1 MKSAKY
7 VSYVAISTRRNPK
20 KGCFMKQDN
29 ITDIPTYLREHSDE
43 MGTRILES
51 YPPLHSVDDPP
62 SPTIARL
69 LRKPYPAQTL
79 AIMGLVRRW
88 QQARAGAVIA
98 ECGTGKTLISLGAI
112 QTHAENRPFTA
123 VAMVPPQLVE
133 KWCREALLTLPRLR
147 IFIIDGLRTPTKS
160 NSHHGVNEVKLRNK
174 RIVREGL
181 KTSLTEL
188 RLRKTS
194 PSPRMRWDSICSSP
208 ALFVV
213 GRDRAKLG
221 YFWRHAYQVARCG
234 RYQGSVVNPDSG
246 SPVYLGSEGE
256 RLLAM
261 DFKKVKL
268 SETLGQGE
276 GTNHARRPLYSAL
289 WQADGRKI
297 RRFAPVDFIGR
308 YMDGFFDYAIA
319 DEVHELKG
327 GDTAQGNA
335 LGTLAASARHIAVL
349 TGTLLGGY
357 ADELFNILFRLG
369 SSRML
374 EEGFEYGDAGVRA
387 FTETYGLLE
396 KITVIEPADNA
407 CSEARVTTRV
417 RHRPGASPLLFGRF
431 LMSLGAFVSLE
442 DISDALPP
450 YREEIVSVEMDQPL
464 QKAYEDMEE
473 AIKKAFREH
482 RGNSSV
488 ASVALNALLAY
499 PDRPFGFGDLI
510 GREFN
515 PETQRREPFL
525 IAATRD
531 LDENFVYAK
540 ERRLVEEIKC
550 SLERGRKVQVYAVY
564 TQKRDVTR
572 RLESIL
578 AKEGI
583 RVAVLTTQ
591 VAPEEREAWYER
603 QLRASIQ
610 VVIGHPR
617 LVQTGLDLLSFP
629 DIFFYETGYSIY
641 TLRQASRR
649 SWRIGQWANV
659 NVKFFHYAATMQET
673 CLRLMGKK
681 LLVSLAMEGKF
692 ATDGLQAIDEGDD
705 ILMAM
710 ARELVTEKGIGES
723 ADAVWKRLVQKQSE
737 VFGVRTAETS
747 PSEMEAEPLER
758 DVPAVI
764 IPPPAPIPA
773 LVTQL
778 LMFGSSIENVPKRKP
793 SRQTTL
799 AITTSSQLG
808 LF

>member
-1 MKSAKY
+1 ME
-7 VSYVAISTRRNPK
+7 P
-20 KGCFMKQDN
+20 
-29 ITDIPTYLREHSDE
+29 ITDIPTYLRAHAQELGD
-43 MGTRILES
+43 RILQS
-51 YPPLHSVDDPP
+51 YPPLHAIDDPP
-62 SPTIARL
+62 SPLINKL
-69 LRKPYPAQTL
+69 LRRPYPAQTL

-98 ECGTGKTLISLGAI
+98 ECGTGKTLISLAAV

-123 VAMVPPQLVE
+123 LAMVPPQLVE
-133 KWCREALLTLPRLR
+133 KWCREAILTLPRVR
-147 IFIIDGLRTPTKS
+147 VFIIDGLRTPTNS

-181 KTSLTEL
+181 RTSLSEL
-188 RLRKTS
+188 RLRRTS
-194 PSPRMRWDSICSSP
+194 PSARERWDSICSSP

-234 RYQGSVVNPDSG
+234 RYQGSVINPDSG
-246 SPVYLGSEGE
+246 SPVYLGTEGE

-268 SETLGQGE
+268 GEMLGQGDE
-276 GTNHARRPLYSAL
+276 TNHVRRPLYSAL
-289 WQADGRKI
+289 WQADGTKI

-327 GDTAQGNA
+327 GDTAQGNV

-357 ADELFNILFRLG
+357 ADELFNILFRLEP
-369 SSRML
+369 SRML

-407 CSEARVTTRV
+407 CSEARVTTRL

-450 YREEIVSVEMDQPL
+450 YREEVVSIEMDEPL
-464 QKAYEDMEE
+464 KKAYEDLEE
-473 AIKKAFREH
+473 DIKKALREH
-482 RGNSSV
+482 RGNQSV
-488 ASVALNALLAY
+488 ISVALNALLAY

-525 IAATRD
+525 IAATPD
-531 LDENFVYAK
+531 LDQNLVYAK
-540 ERRLVEEIKC
+540 ERRLLEEVKA
-550 SLERGRKVQVYAVY
+550 SLEHGRKVQVYAVY

-572 RLESIL
+572 RLEMIL

-583 RVAVLTTQ
+583 RVAVLTTE
-591 VAPEEREAWYER
+591 VAPELRESWYER
-603 QLRASIQ
+603 QLRAGVQ
-610 VVIGHPR
+610 VVISHPR
-617 LVQTGLDLLSFP
+617 LVQTGLDLWSFP

-649 SWRIGQWANV
+649 SWRIGQWSNV
-659 NVKFFHYAATMQET
+659 NVKFFYYAGTMQEA

-723 ADAVWKRLVQKQSE
+723 ADIVWRQLQRQQAE
-737 VFGVRTAETS
+737 VFGVRAVETS
-747 PSEMEAEPLER
+747 PMEAAPPET
-758 DVPAVI
+758 DVPEVI
-764 IPPPAPIPA
+764 ILPPAPIPA
-773 LVTQL
+773 VVTQL
-778 LMFGSSIENVPKRKP
+778 LMFGMSLERVPRRKASRRPSS
-793 SRQTTL
+793 ST
-799 AITTSSQLG
+799 TTSDQSGFVPELRM
-808 LF
+808 

>member
-1 MKSAKY
+1 MIGK
-7 VSYVAISTRRNPK
+7 
-20 KGCFMKQDN
+20 
-29 ITDIPTYLREHSDE
+29 
-43 MGTRILES
+43 
-51 YPPLHSVDDPP
+51 
-62 SPTIARL
+62 L

-79 AIMGLVRRW
+79 AIMGLVRCW
-88 QQARAGAVIA
+88 QQAKAGAVIA
-98 ECGTGKTLISLGAI
+98 ECGTGKTLISLGAV

-133 KWCREALLTLPRLR
+133 KWCREAMLTLPHVRV
-147 IFIIDGLRTPTKS
+147 FIIDGLRTLTSSK
-160 NSHHGVNEVKLRNK
+160 SHHGVNEVKLRNK
-174 RIVREGL
+174 HIVREGL
-181 KTSLTEL
+181 RTSLSEL

-194 PSPRMRWDSICSSP
+194 PSARKRWDSICSSP
-208 ALFVV
+208 SLFVV

-221 YFWRHAYQVARCG
+221 YFWRHAYQVAHCG

-246 SPVYLGSEGE
+246 SPIYLGSEGE

-268 SETLGQGE
+268 SEILGQGE
-276 GTNHARRPLYSAL
+276 DANHTRRPLYSAL
-289 WQADGRKI
+289 WQADGKKI
-297 RRFAPVDFIGR
+297 RRFAPIDFIGR

-369 SSRML
+369 ASRML
-374 EEGFEYGDAGVRA
+374 EEGFEYGDAGVRV
-387 FTETYGLLE
+387 FTEIYGLLE

-450 YREEIVSVEMDQPL
+450 YREEIVSVEMDEPL

-473 AIKKAFREH
+473 DIKKALREH

-499 PDRPFGFGDLI
+499 PDRPFGFGDLM

-531 LDENFVYAK
+531 LDQDFVYAK
-540 ERRLVEEIKC
+540 ERRLVEEIKS

-564 TQKRDVTR
+564 TQKRDVTH

-583 RVAVLTTQ
+583 RVEVLTTE
-591 VAPEEREAWYER
+591 VAPELRESWYER
-603 QLRASIQ
+603 QLRVGVQ
-610 VVIGHPR
+610 VVIAHPR
-617 LVQTGLDLLSFP
+617 LVQTGLDLWSFP

-659 NVKFFHYAATMQET
+659 NVKFFYYAGTMQES

-692 ATDGLQAIDEGDD
+692 ASDGLQSIDEGDD

-710 ARELVTEKGIGES
+710 ARELVTEKAIGES
-723 ADAVWKRLVQKQSE
+723 ADAVWKRLVEKQTE
-737 VFGVRTAETS
+737 VFGGLAVEAL
-747 PSEMEAEPLER
+747 PPEMEASPPER
-758 DVPAVI
+758 DVPEVI
-764 IPPPAPIPA
+764 IPPPTPIPA

-778 LMFGSSIENVPKRKP
+778 LMFGESLDSVPRRKASRRPSS
-793 SRQTTL
+793 
-799 AITTSSQLG
+799 AATTSDQLG
-808 LF
+808 LFQS

>member
-1 MKSAKY
+1 
-7 VSYVAISTRRNPK
+7 
-20 KGCFMKQDN
+20 
-29 ITDIPTYLREHSDE
+29 
-43 MGTRILES
+43 
-51 YPPLHSVDDPP
+51 
-62 SPTIARL
+62 
-69 LRKPYPAQTL
+69 
-79 AIMGLVRRW
+79 MGLVRRW

-98 ECGTGKTLISLGAI
+98 ECGTGKTLISLGAV

-133 KWCREALLTLPRLR
+133 KWCREAILTLPRVR
-147 IFIIDGLRTPTKS
+147 VFIIDGLRTPTSS
-160 NSHHGVNEVKLRNK
+160 NRHHGVNEIKLRNK

-181 KTSLTEL
+181 RTSLTDL

-194 PSPRMRWDSICSSP
+194 LSARKRWNSICSTP

-221 YFWRHAYQVARCG
+221 YFWRHAYEVAQCG

-246 SPVYLGSEGE
+246 APVYLGEDGE

-268 SETLGQGE
+268 SETVGEGE

-289 WQADGRKI
+289 WQANGKKV

-335 LGTLAASARHIAVL
+335 LGTLAASANHIAVL

-357 ADELFNILFRLG
+357 ADELFNILFRLEPPL
-369 SSRML
+369 ML
-374 EEGFEYGDAGVRA
+374 GEAFEYGEAGLRA
-387 FTETYGLLE
+387 FTEIYGLLE
-396 KITVIEPADNA
+396 KITVIQPADNA

-473 AIKKAFREH
+473 DIKKALREH

-499 PDRPFGFGDLI
+499 PDRPFGFEDLI

-540 ERRLVEEIKC
+540 ERRLVEEIKA
-550 SLERGRKVQVYAVY
+550 SIDRGRKVQVYAVY

-572 RLESIL
+572 RLEGIL
-578 AKEGI
+578 TKEGI

-603 QLRASIQ
+603 QLLSGVQ
-610 VVIGHPR
+610 VVIAHPR
-617 LVQTGLDLLSFP
+617 LVQTGLDLWAMP

-649 SWRIGQWANV
+649 SWRIGQRKNV
-659 NVKFFHYAATMQET
+659 NVKFFYYAGTMQET

-681 LLVSLAMEGKF
+681 LLVSLAIEGKF
-692 ATDGLQAIDEGDD
+692 ATGGLQAIDEGDD

-723 ADAVWKRLVQKQSE
+723 ADAVWKKLVEKQAE
-737 VFGVRTAETS
+737 VFGVRTGETS
-747 PSEMEAEPLER
+747 QIVASSLER
-758 DVPAVI
+758 DVPEVI

-773 LVTQL
+773 VMTQL
-778 LMFGSSIENVPKRKP
+778 LMFGRSFENVPKRKV
-793 SRQTTL
+793 SRRTTAANAPL
-799 AITTSSQLG
+799 SQLG

>member
-1 MKSAKY
+1 MPLPDS
-7 VSYVAISTRRNPK
+7 IS
-20 KGCFMKQDN
+20 D
-29 ITDIPTYLREHSDE
+29 YLRTHSSLL
-43 MGTRILES
+43 GARILES
-51 YPPLHSVDDPP
+51 FPPLHAIDDPP
-62 SPTIARL
+62 SPMIGKL

-79 AIMGLVRRW
+79 AVMGLVKRW

-98 ECGTGKTLISLGAI
+98 ECGTGKTLISLGAVY
-112 QTHAENRPFTA
+112 THAEGRSFTA
-123 VAMVPPQLVE
+123 LAMVPPQLVE
-133 KWCREALLTLPRLR
+133 KWCREAILTLPRVR
-147 IFIIDGLRTPTKS
+147 VFIIDGLRTPTNS
-160 NSHHGVNEVKLRNK
+160 NTHHGVNEVKLRNK

-181 KTSLTEL
+181 RTSLSEL
-188 RLRKTS
+188 RLRKS
-194 PSPRMRWDSICSSP
+194 YSSARKRWDSLCDSP
-208 ALFVV
+208 AIFVV

-246 SPVYLGSEGE
+246 CPVYLGSEGE

-268 SETLGQGE
+268 SEVLGQGE

-289 WQADGRKI
+289 WQADGHKI

-308 YMDGFFDYAIA
+308 YMDNFFDYAIA

-335 LGTLAASARHIAVL
+335 LGTLASSARHIAVL

-357 ADELFNILFRLG
+357 ADELFNILFRLEP
-369 SSRML
+369 SRML
-374 EEGFEYGDAGVRA
+374 DEGFEYGEAGVRA

-407 CSEARVTTRV
+407 CSEARVTTRL

-450 YREEIVSVEMDQPL
+450 YREEVVSIEMDQPL
-464 QKAYEDMEE
+464 KKAYEDLEE
-473 AIKKAFREH
+473 DIKKALREH
-482 RGNSSV
+482 RGNQSV
-488 ASVALNALLAY
+488 ISVTLNALLAY
-499 PDRPFGFGDLI
+499 PDRPFDFGDLI

-531 LDENFVYAK
+531 LDQNLVYAK
-540 ERRLVEEIKC
+540 ERRLVKEVKA

-578 AKEGI
+578 AKEGV
-583 RVAVLTTQ
+583 RVAILTTE
-591 VAPEEREAWYER
+591 VAPELRESWYER
-603 QLRASIQ
+603 QLRAGIQ
-610 VVIGHPR
+610 VVIAHPR
-617 LVQTGLDLLSFP
+617 LVQTGLDLWSFP

-649 SWRIGQWANV
+649 SWRIGQRNNV
-659 NVKFFHYAATMQET
+659 NVKFFYYAGTMQEA

-710 ARELVTEKGIGES
+710 ARKLVTEKGIGES
-723 ADAVWKRLVQKQSE
+723 ADLVWKQLQKQQAE
-737 VFGVRTAETS
+737 VFGVRPMETS
-747 PSEMEAEPLER
+747 PSGNEAEPGAG
-758 DVPAVI
+758 DVPEVI
-764 IPPPAPIPA
+764 IPLPAPMA
-773 LVTQL
+773 EVVTQL
-778 LMFGSSIENVPKRKP
+778 LMFGSSLENLPKRKT
-793 SRQTTL
+793 SRRTT
-799 AITTSSQLG
+799 AATKATSQLG

>member
-1 MKSAKY
+1 MIGK
-7 VSYVAISTRRNPK
+7 
-20 KGCFMKQDN
+20 
-29 ITDIPTYLREHSDE
+29 
-43 MGTRILES
+43 
-51 YPPLHSVDDPP
+51 
-62 SPTIARL
+62 L

-112 QTHAENRPFTA
+112 QTHAENRSFTA
-123 VAMVPPQLVE
+123 IAMVPPQLVE
-133 KWCREALLTLPRLR
+133 KWCRETILTLPRVKV
-147 IFIIDGLRTPTKS
+147 FIIDGLRTPTSSKC
-160 NSHHGVNEVKLRNK
+160 HCGVNEVKLRNG
-174 RIVREGL
+174 RIVREGM

-188 RLRKTS
+188 RVRKRHS
-194 PSPRMRWDSICSSP
+194 SARKRWDSVCECP
-208 ALFVV
+208 AVFIV

-221 YFWRHAYQVARCG
+221 YAYQVARCG

-246 SPVYLGSEGE
+246 APVYLGEDGE

-268 SETLGQGE
+268 SQILGQSE
-276 GTNHARRPLYSAL
+276 STNYARRPVYSAL
-289 WQADGRKI
+289 WQADGNKV

-335 LGTLAASARHIAVL
+335 LGTLAACAGHIAVL

-369 SSRML
+369 PFRML
-374 EEGFEYGDAGVRA
+374 GEGFEHVDAGVRA
-387 FTETYGLLE
+387 FTEAYGLLE

-417 RHRPGASPLLFGRF
+417 RHRPGESPLLFGRH
-431 LMSLGAFVSLE
+431 LMDLGAFVSLE

-450 YREEIVSVEMDQPL
+450 YREEVVSVEMDEPL
-464 QKAYEDMEE
+464 RKAYEEMEQNIKE
-473 AIKKAFREH
+473 ALREH
-482 RGNSSV
+482 RGNQSV
-488 ASVALNALLAY
+488 ISVALNALLAY
-499 PDRPFGFGDLI
+499 PDRPYGFGDLI

-525 IAATRD
+525 ITATRD

-540 ERRLVEEIKC
+540 ERRLVEEIKA
-550 SLERGRKVQVYAVY
+550 SLELGRKVQVYAVY

-572 RLESIL
+572 RLERIL

-583 RVAVLTTQ
+583 RVAILTTE
-591 VAPEEREAWYER
+591 VAPELREAWYER
-603 QLRASIQ
+603 QLRAGVQ
-610 VVIGHPR
+610 VVIAHPR
-617 LVQTGLDLLSFP
+617 LVQTGLDLWSFP

-659 NVKFFHYAATMQET
+659 NVKFFYYAGTMQET

-692 ATDGLQAIDEGDD
+692 DSDGLQAIDEGDD

-710 ARELVTEKGIGES
+710 ARELVTEKGIGET
-723 ADAVWKRLVQKQSE
+723 ADAVWKSLVEKQAE
-737 VFGVRTAETS
+737 VFGIRAVETTLS
-747 PSEMEAEPLER
+747 EIEVDPSGTDLPE
-758 DVPAVI
+758 VI
-764 IPPPAPIPA
+764 VPPPAPIPA
-773 LVTQL
+773 VVTQL
-778 LMFGSSIENVPKRKP
+778 LMFGGSLENVPRRKASRRP
-793 SRQTTL
+793 SS
-799 AITTSSQLG
+799 AVTTSDQLG
-808 LF
+808 LFQS

>member
-1 MKSAKY
+1 ME
-7 VSYVAISTRRNPK
+7 P
-20 KGCFMKQDN
+20 
-29 ITDIPTYLREHSDE
+29 ITDIPTYLRAHALEL
-43 MGTRILES
+43 GNRILQS
-51 YPPLHSVDDPP
+51 HPPLHSVDDPP
-62 SPTIARL
+62 SPTIGKL

-98 ECGTGKTLISLGAI
+98 ECGTGKTLISLGAV
-112 QTHAENRPFTA
+112 QTHAGNRPFTA

-133 KWCREALLTLPRLR
+133 NWCREAMLTLPRVR
-147 IFIIDGLRTPTKS
+147 VFIIDGLRTPTPS

-181 KTSLTEL
+181 RTSLTEL

-194 PSPRMRWDSICSSP
+194 PSARKRWNSICSSP
-208 ALFVV
+208 SLFVV

-221 YFWRHAYQVARCG
+221 YFWRHAYQIAHCG

-246 SPVYLGSEGE
+246 SPIYLGSEGE

-268 SETLGQGE
+268 SEMLGQGE
-276 GTNHARRPLYSAL
+276 GTNHACRPLYSAL

-335 LGTLAASARHIAVL
+335 LGTLAASARQIAVL

-369 SSRML
+369 ASRML

-387 FTETYGLLE
+387 FTEIYGLLE

-417 RHRPGASPLLFGRF
+417 RHRPGATPLLFGRF

-450 YREEIVSVEMDQPL
+450 YQEEVVSVEMDQPL

-473 AIKKAFREH
+473 DIKKALREH
-482 RGNSSV
+482 RGNQSV

-540 ERRLVEEIKC
+540 ERRLVEEIKS

-583 RVAVLTTQ
+583 RVEVLTTE
-591 VAPEEREAWYER
+591 VAPELREAWYER
-603 QLRASIQ
+603 QLRAGVQ
-610 VVIGHPR
+610 VVIAHPR
-617 LVQTGLDLLSFP
+617 LVQTGLDLWAFP

-659 NVKFFHYAATMQET
+659 NVKFFYYAGTMQET
-673 CLRLMGKK
+673 CLRLIGKK

-692 ATDGLQAIDEGDD
+692 ANDGLQAIDEGDD
-705 ILMAM
+705 VLMAM

-723 ADAVWKRLVQKQSE
+723 ADAVWKQLVERQAD
-737 VFGVRTAETS
+737 VFGVRTGETCS
-747 PSEMEAEPLER
+747 SGMVPPER
-758 DVPAVI
+758 DLPEII
-764 IPPPAPIPA
+764 IPPPGPIPA

-778 LMFGSSIENVPKRKP
+778 LMFGGSLESVPRRKASRRPSSGA
-793 SRQTTL
+793 TT
-799 AITTSSQLG
+799 ADQLG
-808 LF
+808 LFQS

>member
-1 MKSAKY
+1 
-7 VSYVAISTRRNPK
+7 
-20 KGCFMKQDN
+20 
-29 ITDIPTYLREHSDE
+29 
-43 MGTRILES
+43 
-51 YPPLHSVDDPP
+51 LHSIDDPP
-62 SPTIARL
+62 SPSIGKL
-69 LRKPYPAQTL
+69 LRKPYPAQTF

-88 QQARAGAVIA
+88 QQARARAVIA
-98 ECGTGKTLISLGAI
+98 ECGTGKTLISLGAV
-112 QTHAENRPFTA
+112 QTHAENRPYTA
-123 VAMVPPQLVE
+123 LAMVPPQLVE
-133 KWCREALLTLPRLR
+133 KWCREAMLTLPRVR
-147 IFIIDGLRTPTKS
+147 VFIIDGLRTPTNS
-160 NSHHGVNEVKLRNK
+160 NGHHGVNEVKLRNK

-181 KTSLTEL
+181 RTSLSEL
-188 RLRKTS
+188 RLRRTS
-194 PSPRMRWDSICSSP
+194 PSARKRWDSICSSS

-246 SPVYLGSEGE
+246 APVYLGEDGE

-268 SETLGQGE
+268 SEMLGQGE
-276 GTNHARRPLYSAL
+276 GTNHVRRPLYSAL
-289 WQADGRKI
+289 WQADGKKI
-297 RRFAPVDFIGR
+297 RRFAPIDFIGR

-335 LGTLAASARHIAVL
+335 LGTLAACAGHIAVL

-369 SSRML
+369 PSRML
-374 EEGFEYGDAGVRA
+374 GEGFEHGDAGVRA

-396 KITVIEPADNA
+396 TITVIEPADNA

-417 RHRPGASPLLFGRF
+417 RHRPGASPLLFGRH
-431 LMSLGAFVSLE
+431 LMDLGAFVSLE

-450 YREEIVSVEMDQPL
+450 YREEVVSVEMDKPL
-464 QKAYEDMEE
+464 RKAYEDMEE
-473 AIKKAFREH
+473 DIKKALREH

-531 LDENFVYAK
+531 LDEDFVYAK
-540 ERRLVEEIKC
+540 ERRLVEEIKS
-550 SLERGRKVQVYAVY
+550 SLALGRKVQVYAVY

-572 RLESIL
+572 RLEDIL

-583 RVAVLTTQ
+583 RVAVLTTEI
-591 VAPEEREAWYER
+591 APEQRESWYER
-603 QLRASIQ
+603 QLGAGVQ
-610 VVIGHPR
+610 VVIAHPR
-617 LVQTGLDLLSFP
+617 LVQTGLDLWSFP

-649 SWRIGQWANV
+649 SWRIGQRNNV
-659 NVKFFHYAATMQET
+659 NVKFFYYAGTMQET

-723 ADAVWKRLVQKQSE
+723 ADAIWKRLVEKQAE
-737 VFGVRTAETS
+737 VFEVRAVEAS
-747 PSEMEAEPLER
+747 PSKTEVAPRGR
-758 DVPAVI
+758 DVPEVI
-764 IPPPAPIPA
+764 IPSAAPIPA
-773 LVTQL
+773 VVTQL
-778 LMFGSSIENVPKRKP
+778 LMFGGSLESVPRHKASRRASSATVP
-793 SRQTTL
+793 SDQL
-799 AITTSSQLG
+799 A
-808 LF
+808 LFGS

>member
-1 MKSAKY
+1 M
-7 VSYVAISTRRNPK
+7 ISK
-20 KGCFMKQDN
+20 
-29 ITDIPTYLREHSDE
+29 
-43 MGTRILES
+43 
-51 YPPLHSVDDPP
+51 
-62 SPTIARL
+62 L

-88 QQARAGAVIA
+88 RQARAGAVIA

-133 KWCREALLTLPRLR
+133 KWCREAMLTLPRVR
-147 IFIIDGLRTPTKS
+147 VFIIDGLRTPTSS

-181 KTSLTEL
+181 RTTLTEL

-194 PSPRMRWDSICSSP
+194 ASARKRWDSICSSP

-221 YFWRHAYQVARCG
+221 YFWRHAYQIARCG

-256 RLLAM
+256 RLLPM

-276 GTNHARRPLYSAL
+276 GSNYVRRPLYSAL
-289 WQADGRKI
+289 WQADGKKI
-297 RRFAPVDFIGR
+297 RRFAPIDFIGR

-335 LGTLAASARHIAVL
+335 LGTLTASARHIAVL

-369 SSRML
+369 ASRML

-387 FTETYGLLE
+387 FTEIYGLLE

-464 QKAYEDMEE
+464 QKAYEDLEQD
-473 AIKKAFREH
+473 IKKALREH
-482 RGNSSV
+482 RGNQSV
-488 ASVALNALLAY
+488 ASAALNALLAY
-499 PDRPFGFGDLI
+499 VDRPFGFGDLI

-531 LDENFVYAK
+531 LDEHFVYAK
-540 ERRLVEEIKC
+540 ERRLVEEIKS
-550 SLERGRKVQVYAVY
+550 SLERGRKVQVYPVY

-572 RLESIL
+572 RLERIL
-578 AKEGI
+578 SKEGI
-583 RVAVLTTQ
+583 RVAVLTTE
-591 VAPEEREAWYER
+591 VAPEHREAWYER
-603 QLRASIQ
+603 QLGAGVQ
-610 VVIGHPR
+610 VVIAHPR
-617 LVQTGLDLLSFP
+617 LVQTGLDLWSFP

-649 SWRIGQWANV
+649 SWRIGQRNNV
-659 NVKFFHYAATMQET
+659 NVKFFFYAGTMKET

-723 ADAVWKRLVQKQSE
+723 ADLVWKQLQRQQAE
-737 VFGVRTAETS
+737 VFGVRAVETS
-747 PSEMEAEPLER
+747 PSEMEAEPSEK
-758 DVPAVI
+758 DVPEVI
-764 IPPPAPIPA
+764 IPPPAPIPTF
-773 LVTQL
+773 VTQL
-778 LMFGSSIENVPKRKP
+778 LMFGGSLESVPRRKASRRPSSTA
-793 SRQTTL
+793 ST
-799 AITTSSQLG
+799 ADQLG
-808 LF
+808 LFQS

>member
-1 MKSAKY
+1 M
-7 VSYVAISTRRNPK
+7 
-20 KGCFMKQDN
+20 
-29 ITDIPTYLREHSDE
+29 
-43 MGTRILES
+43 
-51 YPPLHSVDDPP
+51 
-62 SPTIARL
+62 
-69 LRKPYPAQTL
+69 
-79 AIMGLVRRW
+79 
-88 QQARAGAVIA
+88 
-98 ECGTGKTLISLGAI
+98 
-112 QTHAENRPFTA
+112 
-123 VAMVPPQLVE
+123 
-133 KWCREALLTLPRLR
+133 LTLPRVR
-147 IFIIDGLRTPTKS
+147 VFIIDGLRTPTNS

-181 KTSLTEL
+181 RTSLSEL

-194 PSPRMRWDSICSSP
+194 PSARKRWGSICSSP

-221 YFWRHAYQVARCG
+221 YFWRHAYQVAPCG
-234 RYQGSVVNPDSG
+234 RYQSSVVNPDSG
-246 SPVYLGSEGE
+246 SPVYLGSDGE

-268 SETLGQGE
+268 SETLGQAE
-276 GTNHARRPLYSAL
+276 GTNRARRPLYSPL
-289 WQADGRKI
+289 WQADGKKI

-319 DEVHELKG
+319 DEVHELRG
-327 GDTAQGNA
+327 GDTAQGNP

-357 ADELFNILFRLG
+357 ADELFNILFRLEA
-369 SSRML
+369 SRMI
-374 EEGFEYGDAGVRA
+374 EEGFGYGDAGVRA
-387 FTETYGLLE
+387 FTEIYGLLE

-417 RHRPGASPLLFGRF
+417 RHRPGASPILFGRF
-431 LMSLGAFVSLE
+431 LMSLGAFVPLE

-464 QKAYEDMEE
+464 QKAYEEMEQD
-473 AIKKAFREH
+473 IKKALREH
-482 RGNSSV
+482 RGNLSV

-515 PETQRREPFL
+515 PETQHREPFL
-525 IAATRD
+525 IAATPD
-531 LDENFVYAK
+531 LDENFVYSK
-540 ERRLVEEIKC
+540 ERRLVEEIKA

-572 RLESIL
+572 RLENIL
-578 AKEGI
+578 TKEGI

-603 QLRASIQ
+603 QLRAGVQ

-617 LVQTGLDLLSFP
+617 LVQTGLDLWSFP

-649 SWRIGQWANV
+649 SWRIGQRNNV
-659 NVKFFHYAATMQET
+659 NVKFFYYAGTMQET

-723 ADAVWKRLVQKQSE
+723 ADAVWKRLVEKQAE
-737 VFGVRTAETS
+737 VFGVRAVETS
-747 PSEMEAEPLER
+747 PSEMEAHPSEGDIPEI
-758 DVPAVI
+758 I
-764 IPPPAPIPA
+764 IPPPASIPA
-773 LVTQL
+773 VVTQL
-778 LMFGSSIENVPKRKP
+778 LMFGVSLESGHRRKASRRPSSTV
-793 SRQTTL
+793 TTPD
-799 AITTSSQLG
+799 QLG
-808 LF
+808 LFQS

>member
-1 MKSAKY
+1 ME
-7 VSYVAISTRRNPK
+7 P
-20 KGCFMKQDN
+20 
-29 ITDIPTYLREHSDE
+29 ITDIPAYLRAHAQEL
-43 MGTRILES
+43 GARILQA
-51 YPPLHSVDDPP
+51 YPPLHSIDDPP
-62 SPTIARL
+62 SPMIGKL

-98 ECGTGKTLISLGAI
+98 ECGTGKTLISLGAV

-133 KWCREALLTLPRLR
+133 KWCRETILTLPRVR
-147 IFIIDGLRTPTKS
+147 VFIIDGLRTPTSS
-160 NSHHGVNEVKLRNK
+160 NGHHGVNEVKLRNK

-181 KTSLTEL
+181 RTGLSEL

-194 PSPRMRWDSICSSP
+194 PSARKRWDSICSSP

-234 RYQGSVVNPDSG
+234 CYQGSVVNPDTG

-268 SETLGQGE
+268 SEMPGQGE

-289 WQADGRKI
+289 WQADGKKI
-297 RRFAPVDFIGR
+297 RRFAPIDFIGR

-357 ADELFNILFRLG
+357 ADELFHVLFRLG
-369 SSRML
+369 ASRMV
-374 EEGFEYGDAGVRA
+374 EEGFEYGEAGVRA
-387 FTETYGLLE
+387 FTEIYGLLE

-431 LMSLGAFVSLE
+431 LMSLGTFVSLE

-464 QKAYEDMEE
+464 QKAYEDMEQD
-473 AIKKAFREH
+473 IKKALREH
-482 RGNSSV
+482 RGNQSV
-488 ASVALNALLAY
+488 ASVALNALLAF
-499 PDRPFGFGDLI
+499 PDRPYEFGDLI

-525 IAATRD
+525 IAATPD

-540 ERRLVEEIKC
+540 ERRLVEEIKS
-550 SLERGRKVQVYAVY
+550 SLEHGRKVQVYAVY

-572 RLESIL
+572 RLESIM

-583 RVAVLTTQ
+583 KVAVLTTQ

-603 QLRASIQ
+603 QLRAGIQ
-610 VVIGHPR
+610 VCIAHPR
-617 LVQTGLDLLSFP
+617 LVQSGLDLLQFQ
-629 DIFFYETGYSIY
+629 DIYFYETGYSIY

-649 SWRIGQWANV
+649 SWRIGQRNNV
-659 NVKFFHYAATMQET
+659 NVKFFYYAGTMQET

-692 ATDGLQAIDEGDD
+692 ATDGLQAIDDGDD

-723 ADAVWKRLVQKQSE
+723 ADAVWKRLVEKQTE
-737 VFGVRTAETS
+737 VFGVRAVETS
-747 PSEMEAEPLER
+747 QIEVESPDR
-758 DVPAVI
+758 DLPEVAL
-764 IPPPAPIPA
+764 PPPAPIPA
-773 LVTQL
+773 FVTQL
-778 LMFGSSIENVPKRKP
+778 LMFGGALESVPRRKP
-793 SRQTTL
+793 SRRP
-799 AITTSSQLG
+799 SSTATALDQLG
-808 LF
+808 LFQS

>member
-1 MKSAKY
+1 M
-7 VSYVAISTRRNPK
+7 
-20 KGCFMKQDN
+20 
-29 ITDIPTYLREHSDE
+29 TDIPTYLRANSKE
-43 MGTRILES
+43 MGERILQS
-51 YPPLHSVDDPP
+51 HPPLHGIDDPP
-62 SPTIARL
+62 SPIISRL

-79 AIMGLVRRW
+79 AIMGLVKRW
-88 QQARAGAVIA
+88 HEAKAGAVIA

-112 QTHAENRPFTA
+112 QTHAEHRRFTA
-123 VAMVPPQLVE
+123 IAMVPPQLVE
-133 KWCREALLTLPRLR
+133 KWCREAILTLPRVR
-147 IFIIDGLRTPTKS
+147 VFIIDGLRTPT
-160 NSHHGVNEVKLRNK
+160 NPNVHHGVNEVKLRNK

-181 KTSLTEL
+181 RTSLSEL
-188 RLRKTS
+188 RLRRTS
-194 PSPRMRWDSICSSP
+194 PSARKCWDSICSSP

-246 SPVYLGSEGE
+246 APVYLGEDGE

-276 GTNHARRPLYSAL
+276 GTNHARRPLHSPL
-289 WQADGRKI
+289 WQADGKKI

-308 YMDGFFDYAIA
+308 YMGGFFDYAIA

-335 LGTLAASARHIAVL
+335 LGTLAASASHIAVL
-349 TGTLLGGY
+349 TETLLGGY

-369 SSRML
+369 AARML

-387 FTETYGLLE
+387 FTEIYGLLE

-450 YREEIVSVEMDQPL
+450 YREEVVSVEMDEPL
-464 QKAYEDMEE
+464 QKAHDDMEE
-473 AIKKAFREH
+473 DIKKALREH
-482 RGNSSV
+482 RGNQSI

-531 LDENFVYAK
+531 LDEGFVYAK
-540 ERRLVEEIKC
+540 ERRLVEEIKA
-550 SLERGRKVQVYAVY
+550 SIDRGRKVQVYAVY

-572 RLESIL
+572 RLERIL

-583 RVAVLTTQ
+583 RVAVLTTE
-591 VAPEEREAWYER
+591 VAPEQREAWYER
-603 QLRASIQ
+603 QLRAGVQ
-610 VVIGHPR
+610 VVIAHPR
-617 LVQTGLDLLSFP
+617 LVQTGLDLWSFP

-649 SWRIGQWANV
+649 SWRIGQRNNV
-659 NVKFFHYAATMQET
+659 NVKFFYYAGTMQEA

-723 ADAVWKRLVQKQSE
+723 ADAIWKRLVEKQAE
-737 VFGVRTAETS
+737 VFGVRAVETS
-747 PSEMEAEPLER
+747 PSEMEAEPQER
-758 DVPAVI
+758 DVP
-764 IPPPAPIPA
+764 IPSPAPIPA
-773 LVTQL
+773 VVTQL
-778 LMFGSSIENVPKRKP
+778 LMFGGSLESVPRRKAPRRPSSTA
-793 SRQTTL
+793 ST
-799 AITTSSQLG
+799 ADQLG
-808 LF
+808 LFQS

>member
-1 MKSAKY
+1 
-7 VSYVAISTRRNPK
+7 VPLPETISE
-20 KGCFMKQDN
+20 
-29 ITDIPTYLREHSDE
+29 YLRSYSPQLGE
-43 MGTRILES
+43 RILES
-51 YPPLHSVDDPP
+51 FPPLHAIDDPP
-62 SPTIARL
+62 SPLISQL

-79 AIMGLVRRW
+79 CIMGLVRRW
-88 QQARAGAVIA
+88 QQARAGAVVA
-98 ECGTGKTLISLGAI
+98 ECGTGKTLISLGAVH
-112 QTHAENRPFTA
+112 THAEGRPYTGL
-123 VAMVPPQLVE
+123 AMVPPQLVE
-133 KWCREALLTLPRLR
+133 KWCREAFLTLPRVR
-147 IFIIDGLRTPTKS
+147 VFIIDGLRTPTHSKC
-160 NSHHGVNEVKLRNK
+160 HHGVNEVKLRNG

-181 KTSLTEL
+181 KASLSEL
-188 RLRKTS
+188 RLRKS
-194 PSPRMRWDSICSSP
+194 APSARKRWDSICPSP
-208 ALFVV
+208 AIFVV

-234 RYQGSVVNPDSG
+234 RYQGSVINPDSG
-246 SPVYLGSEGE
+246 SPVYLGTEGE

-268 SETLGQGE
+268 SEVLGQGD

-289 WQADGRKI
+289 WQADGQKI

-308 YMDGFFDYAIA
+308 YMGNNFFDYAIA

-335 LGTLAASARHIAVL
+335 LGTLASCARHIAVL

-357 ADELFNILFRLG
+357 ALDLFNILFRLEP
-369 SSRML
+369 SRML
-374 EEGFEYGDAGVRA
+374 EEGFEHGEAGIRA

-407 CSEARVTTRV
+407 CSEARVTTRF

-450 YREEIVSVEMDQPL
+450 YREEVVSIEMDEPL
-464 QKAYEDMEE
+464 KKAYEDLEE
-473 AIKKAFREH
+473 DIKKALREH
-482 RGNSSV
+482 RGNQSV
-488 ASVALNALLAY
+488 ISVALNALLAY

-531 LDENFVYAK
+531 LDQNLVYAK
-540 ERRLVEEIKC
+540 EQRLVEEIKS
-550 SLERGRKVQVYAVY
+550 SLEHGRKVQVFAVY

-578 AKEGI
+578 AKEGVH
-583 RVAVLTTQ
+583 VAVLTTQ
-591 VAPEEREAWYER
+591 VSPEERETWYER
-603 QLRASIQ
+603 QLRAGVQ
-610 VVIGHPR
+610 VVIAHPR
-617 LVQTGLDLLSFP
+617 LVQTGLDLWSFP
-629 DIFFYETGYSIY
+629 DILFYETGYSIY

-649 SWRIGQWANV
+649 SWRIGQRSNV
-659 NVKFFHYAATMQET
+659 NVKFFYYAGTMQEA

-692 ATDGLQAIDEGDD
+692 ASDGLQAIDEGDD

-723 ADAVWKRLVQKQSE
+723 ADAVWKSLVETQAE
-737 VFGVRTAETS
+737 VFGARPIETREPGRESEPRVRDLPE
-747 PSEMEAEPLER
+747 
-758 DVPAVI
+758 VI
-764 IPPPAPIPA
+764 TPPVAPIPA
-773 LVTQL
+773 VVTQL
-778 LMFGSSIENVPKRKP
+778 LMFGMSYEAVQRRKASHRPSSPVTA
-793 SRQTTL
+793 SD
-799 AITTSSQLG
+799 QLG
-808 LF
+808 LFPT

>member
-1 MKSAKY
+1 VTLPASI
-7 VSYVAISTRRNPK
+7 V
-20 KGCFMKQDN
+20 D
-29 ITDIPTYLREHSDE
+29 YLRANTTEV
-43 MGTRILES
+43 GARILETF
-51 YPPLHSVDDPP
+51 PPLHGVDDPP
-62 SPTIARL
+62 SPLISKL

-79 AIMGLVRRW
+79 PIMGLVRRW
-88 QQARAGAVIA
+88 QAARAGAVIA
-98 ECGTGKTLISLGAI
+98 ECGTGKTLISLAAVQI
-112 QTHAENRPFTA
+112 HAADRPFTA
-123 VAMVPPQLVE
+123 LAMVPPQLVE
-133 KWCREALLTLPRLR
+133 KWCREAILTLPRIR
-147 IFIIDGLRTPTKS
+147 VFIIDGLRTATNS
-160 NSHHGVNEVKLRNK
+160 NSHHGVNEVRMRNK

-181 KTSLTEL
+181 RTSLSEL

-194 PSPRMRWDSICSSP
+194 PSARKRWDSICSSP

-221 YFWRHAYQVARCG
+221 SFWRHAYQVARCG
-234 RYQGSVVNPDSG
+234 RYHGSVVNPESG
-246 SPVYLGSEGE
+246 SPVYRGTEGE
-256 RLLAM
+256 RLLTM
-261 DFKKVKL
+261 DFKKAKL
-268 SETLGQGE
+268 SEMLGQGE

-289 WQADGRKI
+289 WQADGKKI
-297 RRFAPVDFIGR
+297 RRFAPIDFIGR
-308 YMDGFFDYAIA
+308 YMSDGFFDYAIA

-357 ADELFNILFRLG
+357 ADELFNILFRLEP
-369 SSRML
+369 SRML
-374 EEGFEYGDAGVRA
+374 EEGFEYGEAGVRA

-407 CSEARVTTRV
+407 CSEARVTTRL

-450 YREEIVSVEMDQPL
+450 YREEVVNIEMDQPL
-464 QKAYEDMEE
+464 KKAYEDLEE
-473 AIKKAFREH
+473 DIKKALREH
-482 RGNSSV
+482 RGNQSV

-531 LDENFVYAK
+531 LDEDFVYAK
-540 ERRLVEEIKC
+540 ERRLVEEVKA

-564 TQKRDVTR
+564 TQRRDVTR
-572 RLESIL
+572 RLETIL

-583 RVAVLTTQ
+583 RVAVLTTE
-591 VAPEEREAWYER
+591 VPPEQREAWYER
-603 QLRASIQ
+603 QLHAGVQ
-610 VVIGHPR
+610 VVISHPR
-617 LVQTGLDLLSFP
+617 LVQTGLDLWAMA
-629 DIFFYETGYSIY
+629 DIYFYETGYSIY

-649 SWRIGQWANV
+649 SWRIGQKKNV
-659 NVKFFHYAATMQET
+659 NVKFFYYAGSMQEA

-723 ADAVWKRLVQKQSE
+723 ADLVWRQLQRQQAE
-737 VFGVRTAETS
+737 VFGVRDVETS
-747 PSEMEAEPLER
+747 PMEAKPPET
-758 DVPAVI
+758 DVPEVI
-764 IPPPAPIPA
+764 IPLVPPIPA
-773 LVTQL
+773 VVTQL
-778 LMFGSSIENVPKRKP
+778 LMFGISLESVPRRKASRRPSST
-793 SRQTTL
+793 S
-799 AITTSSQLG
+799 TTSDQPG
-808 LF
+808 LFHS

>member
-1 MKSAKY
+1 MIGK
-7 VSYVAISTRRNPK
+7 
-20 KGCFMKQDN
+20 
-29 ITDIPTYLREHSDE
+29 
-43 MGTRILES
+43 
-51 YPPLHSVDDPP
+51 
-62 SPTIARL
+62 L

-79 AIMGLVRRW
+79 CIMGLARIW
-88 QQARAGAVIA
+88 EQARAGAVIA

-112 QTHAENRPFTA
+112 QTHAEDRPFTA
-123 VAMVPPQLVE
+123 LAVVPPQLVE
-133 KWCREALLTLPRLR
+133 KWCREAILTLPRVR
-147 IFIIDGLRTPTKS
+147 VFVIDGLRTPTHS
-160 NSHHGVNEVKLRNK
+160 NSHYGVNEVKLRNK

-181 KTSLTEL
+181 RTSLTEL

-194 PSPRMRWDSICSSP
+194 SSARQRWDSLCGCPSIW
-208 ALFVV
+208 VV

-246 SPVYLGSEGE
+246 SPVYLGSEGD

-268 SETLGQGE
+268 SEMLGQGE
-276 GTNHARRPLYSAL
+276 GTNHARRPVYSAL
-289 WQADGRKI
+289 WQADGKKI
-297 RRFAPVDFIGR
+297 RRFAPIDFIGR
-308 YMDGFFDYAIA
+308 YMSDGFFDYAIA

-357 ADELFNILFRLG
+357 ADELFHILFRLG
-369 SSRML
+369 AARML
-374 EEGFEYGDAGVRA
+374 EEGFEYGEAGVRA
-387 FTETYGLLE
+387 FTEIYGLLE

-450 YREEIVSVEMDQPL
+450 YREEIVSVEMDPPL

-473 AIKKAFREH
+473 DIKKALREH
-482 RGNSSV
+482 RGNQSV
-488 ASVALNALLAY
+488 ISVALNALLAF
-499 PDRPFGFGDLI
+499 PDRPYGFGDLI

-525 IAATRD
+525 IGATRD
-531 LDENFVYAK
+531 LEENFVYAK
-540 ERRLVEEIKC
+540 ERRLVEEIKS
-550 SLERGRKVQVYAVY
+550 SLERGRKVQVFAVF

-572 RLESIL
+572 RLERIL

-603 QLRASIQ
+603 ELRSGVQ
-610 VVIGHPR
+610 VCIGHPR
-617 LVQTGLDLLSFP
+617 LVQTGLDLWAMA

-649 SWRIGQWANV
+649 SWRIGQRNDV
-659 NVKFFHYAATMQET
+659 NVKFFYYSGTMQET

-692 ATDGLQAIDEGDD
+692 ANDGLQAIDEGDD

-723 ADAVWKRLVQKQSE
+723 ADAVWKRLQKQQAE
-737 VFGVRTAETS
+737 VFGIRPVQTSPAETGIETPVS
-747 PSEMEAEPLER
+747 DLPE
-758 DVPAVI
+758 VVI
-764 IPPPAPIPA
+764 SPPASIPEV
-773 LVTQL
+773 VTQL
-778 LMFGSSIENVPKRKP
+778 LMFGMSPDAGQHRKASRRSSI
-793 SRQTTL
+793 
-799 AITTSSQLG
+799 AATSSDQLV
-808 LF
+808 LFPN